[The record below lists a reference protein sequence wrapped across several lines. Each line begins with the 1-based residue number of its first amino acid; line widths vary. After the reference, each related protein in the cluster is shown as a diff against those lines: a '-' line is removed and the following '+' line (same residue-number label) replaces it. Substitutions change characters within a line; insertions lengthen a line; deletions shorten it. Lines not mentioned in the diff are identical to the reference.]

1 MNQRSKTIKDDQRLP
16 YRIWLNLR
24 PEGHRIAPIFTKF
37 EEGWRSRNDEVLPV
51 AEVTIGIL
59 YAIGV
64 TMCHMFQISSVKY
77 PQNLEE

>member
-1 MNQRSKTIKDDQRLP
+1 LNQRSKTIKDDQRLP

-51 AEVTIGIL
+51 AEVIIGIL
-59 YAIGV
+59 WHSIGYK
-64 TMCHMFQISSVKY
+64 CHMFQISSAKY
-77 PQNLEE
+77 PQNVEE